1 MEINKK
7 TCVICKKPI
16 TDDKE
21 YICTECYNKNLEE
34 LKDNELY
41 QEIKKIDNSEWF
53 MGVVIMWALFG
64 NKGENKWNQNQ
75 INH

>member
-64 NKGENKWNQNQ
+64 NKGENK
-75 INH
+75 